1 MVKSKCSIST
11 WSFTPLSPTWEVK
24 MPVRGEAAAQ
34 QGSAGT
40 RFGSRD
46 STACLLGERVAGV
59 GQGQLQGS
67 GVLGNRGVT
76 PETRVLEEE
85 EDRAINLCVP
95 IKDSAASWLPP
106 RGQGRRLSL
115 SCYFWYL
122 LLCSSL
128 WGAAGAGSRRQGAWG
143 KTGSAARGTL
153 PPCPDCLAGPTG
165 AGGDAIAGA
174 FPVLLGSQG
183 ERWPGP
189 SALGVSPELSTARS
203 CLGCRPLAPSQ
214 RLPGFLGACRAEG

>member
-1 MVKSKCSIST
+1 MKSKCSIST
-11 WSFTPLSPTWEVK
+11 WSFTLLSPTWEVK

-76 PETRVLEEE
+76 PDTRVLKEE

-115 SCYFWYL
+115 SCYFWHL
-122 LLCSSL
+122 LLCPSL
-128 WGAAGAGSRRQGAWG
+128 WGAAGAGSRRQGAQG

-153 PPCPDCLAGPTG
+153 PPCPDCLAGPTRG
-165 AGGDAIAGA
+165 WRGCHGGGLPHVARLAGRAAA
-174 FPVLLGSQG
+174 RPKRLG
-183 ERWPGP
+183 R
-189 SALGVSPELSTARS
+189 LARAQH
-203 CLGCRPLAPSQ
+203 RPFLFG
-214 RLPGFLGACRAEG
+214 LPAARPQPAAAWLPWGLPR